1 MNHLWVVFYK
11 FCWHIMQMD
20 SRSLAVEFAPLIMW
34 RQGDA
39 GTDLRNH
46 LKFTLKPP
54 PKIVD
59 TASNT
64 AAWDLLGM

>member
-1 MNHLWVVFYK
+1 MGWCFTSFVLYA
-11 FCWHIMQMD
+11 MQMD

-59 TASNT
+59 TTSNT
-64 AAWDLLGM
+64 STWDLLGM

>member
-1 MNHLWVVFYK
+1 
-11 FCWHIMQMD
+11 MQMD

-59 TASNT
+59 TTSN
-64 AAWDLLGM
+64 AATWDLLGV